1 MTLVCPLRLFL
12 STYYL
17 DSKKTLKVSGYSR
30 NRQITSQS
38 LNKLAPE
45 AVAASTLALWYMPST
60 FPPSLLILLF
70 PPTPTF
76 SLFLFPAFCA
86 SCHLPVTV
94 V

>member
-1 MTLVCPLRLFL
+1 MYQDVAGVGSHCM
-12 STYYL
+12 
-17 DSKKTLKVSGYSR
+17 
-30 NRQITSQS
+30 S

-45 AVAASTLALWYMPST
+45 AVAASTLTLWYIPIT
-60 FPPSLLILLF
+60 FPRSLLILLF

-76 SLFLFPAFCA
+76 SLFLSPAVYA